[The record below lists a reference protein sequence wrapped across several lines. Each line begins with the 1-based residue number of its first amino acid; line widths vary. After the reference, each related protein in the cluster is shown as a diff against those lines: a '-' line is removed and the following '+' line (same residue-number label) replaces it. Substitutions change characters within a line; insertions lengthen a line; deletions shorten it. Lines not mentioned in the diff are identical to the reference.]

1 MCFVLLAAGTSLAG
15 DSMDDRR
22 STNSLE
28 PLSSCN
34 SQDNL
39 LVHDRPRIVA
49 RSHHPPDL
57 LAFSSRRQQASPA
70 NSLLSNDGAGD
81 YSNISRFRHLHSPV
95 RSPIYQHHPMRAYSP
110 TPTYETLVYGRT
122 QSPFSTSS
130 AITPVVSHRA
140 GYVTIPRR
148 PRAPS
153 WSSAP
158 TPTLDDA
165 AMAAI
170 SAAFKAEP
178 VYDNLGPRTTAD
190 GSSVLSLTRKVAA
203 ESPSPGANMRSRPLP
218 PAPLYSSYT
227 LPHKSKLN
235 HVFLSIRENEEPH
248 FHPVVREPASG
259 GGAAGVIKPL
269 PLQYSPPS
277 TEPLLPASTP
287 DKRRASWATAKPETG
302 TLRRPSTAAS
312 ADDELSPS
320 SKAGAGSAVKTKVPP
335 KPPPKPKKNG
345 PLFEDEGEDGT
356 EV

>member
-1 MCFVLLAAGTSLAG
+1 MPVSVLLTAGTSLAG

-39 LVHDRPRIVA
+39 LVHERPRIVA
-49 RSHHPPDL
+49 RAHHPPDL

-70 NSLLSNDGAGD
+70 NSLVSNDAGD
-81 YSNISRFRHLHSPV
+81 YSTISRFRHLHSPV
-95 RSPIYQHHPMRAYSP
+95 RSPIYQHHHANAMRAYSP
-110 TPTYETLVYGRT
+110 TYETMVYGRT

-130 AITPVVSHRA
+130 AVTPIVSHRA

-148 PRAPS
+148 PRGSS

-170 SAAFKAEP
+170 AAAFKAEP

-190 GSSVLSLTRKVAA
+190 GSSALSLTRKLAA
-203 ESPSPGANMRSRPLP
+203 ESPSMGANMRSRPLP
-218 PAPLYSSYT
+218 PAPLYSSHT
-227 LPHKSKLN
+227 LPHKAKLN

-259 GGAAGVIKPL
+259 GAAGVIKPL
-269 PLQYSPPS
+269 PLQYSPPA
-277 TEPLLPASTP
+277 TEPLLPAATP
-287 DKRRASWATAKPETG
+287 DKRRASWAIAKPETG
-302 TLRRPSTAAS
+302 TLRRPSAAN
-312 ADDELSPS
+312 DDEPAKGA
-320 SKAGAGSAVKTKVPP
+320 KAKVPP